1 MLLPPEYAERV
12 TLVPLLREASVMA
25 MPPKCDVPPLTL
37 TPDCRDG
44 CEAAET
50 TRPEPALEGVRKEK
64 VLSAMVRAY
73 HVEALH
79 DVAA

>member
-1 MLLPPEYAERV
+1 MIHNAVKQSSIIRV
-12 TLVPLLREASVMA
+12 NQFLQDNDMPL
-25 MPPKCDVPPLTL
+25 LTL

-64 VLSAMVRAY
+64 VLSALVRAY